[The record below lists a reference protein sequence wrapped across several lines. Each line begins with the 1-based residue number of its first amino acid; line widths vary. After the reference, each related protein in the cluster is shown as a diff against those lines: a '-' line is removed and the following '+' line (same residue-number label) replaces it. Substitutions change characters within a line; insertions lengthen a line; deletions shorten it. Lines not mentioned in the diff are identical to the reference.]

1 MPTIVAAN
9 PKGGSG
15 KSTCLLILATMLA
28 QQGVLTCLIDADPQ
42 GTIARWAKGTSAYR
56 NIVIVPKQTDELA
69 EVIDSHAE
77 KFQFV
82 IIDVQGSANQE
93 MAAAMSRADLVLIPM
108 QAKTADAEV
117 ATQSITLLNRQERLF
132 KRTIPYAV
140 LFMRTNSAIP
150 TREEKDIQD
159 SIRSRD
165 IPCLTVALHE
175 RTAYSQLF
183 AQRKSLG
190 ELSAASVNGLPQ
202 ASANAVSF
210 TEEVIAMLRKQ
221 RNAA

>member
-1 MPTIVAAN
+1 
-9 PKGGSG
+9 
-15 KSTCLLILATMLA
+15 
-28 QQGVLTCLIDADPQ
+28 
-42 GTIARWAKGTSAYR
+42 
-56 NIVIVPKQTDELA
+56 
-69 EVIDSHAE
+69 
-77 KFQFV
+77 
-82 IIDVQGSANQE
+82 

-117 ATQSITLLNRQERLF
+117 GTQAITLLT
-132 KRTIPYAV
+132 RTIPHAV
-140 LFMRTNSAIP
+140 LFMKTNPAIP
-150 TREEKDIQD
+150 TCEEKDIQN

-165 IPCLTVALHE
+165 IPCLTAALHE

-183 AQRKSLG
+183 AQRKSFG